1 MNASQKDQS
10 KMDMILHHLNKII
23 FSKVLKG
30 QAPHRSFK
38 NSTKHWKKSDIILCQ
53 QRLTKAE

>member
-1 MNASQKDQS
+1 MPHQS